1 MYGAW
6 GSGFGVEE
14 KMFEGSGKDPL
25 VMSWA
30 TSGLYGDKWASTSHD
45 LQISDSI
52 DIAIGGRTLYGL
64 WYEM

>member
-1 MYGAW
+1 
-6 GSGFGVEE
+6 
-14 KMFEGSGKDPL
+14 
-25 VMSWA
+25 MSWA